1 MIKIKNLEKRYANK
15 IVFSNLNYEFENG
28 LYKICGSNGRGKSV
42 LFRLLAQIENKYS
55 GTVINS
61 EKKSPILF
69 LTNSGIGIPFLS
81 IYDNINLAAKLI
93 GIKVYKNNYI
103 NLFGNV
109 EDYLN
114 KSYESSSLGNQMKV
128 GLSLLFSDTKFGLIL
143 LDEALNGLDLDSQK
157 MITNR
162 LIYLSKETSILLV
175 SHNEIFGME
184 KNVFQN
190 VSIESMESR

>member
-15 IVFSNLNYEFENG
+15 IIFSNLNYEFENG

-42 LFRLLAQIENKYS
+42 LFRLLAQIEKQYA

-61 EKKSPILF
+61 QKKLPILF

-81 IYDNINLAAKLI
+81 IADNINLASKLI
-93 GIKVYKNNYI
+93 GIKIFKNNYI
-103 NLFGNV
+103 NLFDNE

-143 LDEALNGLDLDSQK
+143 LDEALNGLDSNSQK

-162 LIYLSKETSILLV
+162 LIYLSNETTILLV
-175 SHNEIFGME
+175 SHNEISGME
-184 KNVFQN
+184 TDVFQN
-190 VSIESMESR
+190 VSLETMESR